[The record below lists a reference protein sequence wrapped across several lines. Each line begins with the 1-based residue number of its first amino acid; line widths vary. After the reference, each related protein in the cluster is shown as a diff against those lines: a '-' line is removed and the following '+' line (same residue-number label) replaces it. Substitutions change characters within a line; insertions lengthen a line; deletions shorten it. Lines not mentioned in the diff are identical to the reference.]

1 VNINVGDVIRW
12 PRMGAYTLA
21 ATTNFNGLP
30 FNTRERK
37 YT

>member
-1 VNINVGDVIRW
+1 
-12 PRMGAYTLA
+12 MGAYTLA